1 MSGVEIAFIGGS
13 GLYKIP
19 NFVEP
24 KWVNVKTSFG
34 KPSSKV
40 CVGHLNEKQIAFLPR
55 HGLNHNIAPSNI
67 NYRAN
72 IESLKKIGVQNI
84 ISLSAVGSL
93 REDYK
98 PGDFVV
104 VNQFIDQTYLRSK
117 SFFDQDCVSHI
128 PMSNPVC
135 KKNLNKICIESLKKV
150 KLNFHNSGTYICI
163 EGPQFSSEAESNLFR
178 SWGCDVIGM
187 TNMPEAKLAKEAG
200 ICYSAVS
207 MVTDYDCWHPD
218 HDSVTVDQILNT
230 LNKNTKN
237 AFSFIDSLSKIRKI
251 TCDENTKT
259 LSRNSIITNKKMLK
273 IAQWKNLNL
282 FLIINESKKQKI
294 HDDMV

>member
-135 KKNLNKICIESLKKV
+135 KNLNKICIESLKKV

-163 EGPQFSSEAESNLFR
+163 EGPQFSSEAESNLLGL
-178 SWGCDVIGM
+178 WGCDVIGM

-259 LSRNSIITNKKMLK
+259 LSRNSIITNKKKMLK

>member
-19 NFVEP
+19 NFVES
-24 KWVNVKTSFG
+24 KWINIKTSFG

-40 CVGHLNEKQIAFLPR
+40 CVGHLNEKKIAFLPR

-135 KKNLNKICIESLKKV
+135 KNLNKICIESLKKV

-259 LSRNSIITNKKMLK
+259 LSHS
-273 IAQWKNLNL
+273 
-282 FLIINESKKQKI
+282 S
-294 HDDMV
+294 

>member
-135 KKNLNKICIESLKKV
+135 KNLNKICIESLKKV

-259 LSRNSIITNKKMLK
+259 LSRNSIITNKKNVKNSTMEKLK
-273 IAQWKNLNL
+273 FILN
-282 FLIINESKKQKI
+282 N
-294 HDDMV
+294 

>member
-135 KKNLNKICIESLKKV
+135 KNLNKICIESLKKV

-259 LSRNSIITNKKMLK
+259 LSRNSIITNKKNVKNSTMEKLK
-273 IAQWKNLNL
+273 FIFNN
-282 FLIINESKKQKI
+282 
-294 HDDMV
+294 